1 LSAITFVQEFAN
13 RLVEIESRAKAVGS
27 NMTQVC
33 KSTGIARPTFER
45 WAQRAPQTIV
55 KLDELEAYVA
65 RLELAFAAK
74 ASATQPD
81 AAPSGEAEK
90 PANDGAASE

>member
-1 LSAITFVQEFAN
+1 MSAITFVQEFSN
-13 RLVEIESRAKAVGS
+13 RLVEIEARAKAVGS

-55 KLDELEAYVA
+55 KLDELEADVG

-74 ASATQPD
+74 ASAATPD
-81 AAPSGEAEK
+81 AAPPGETEK
-90 PANDGAASE
+90 PADGAASE